1 MTGGRLPWL
10 LLTPAAVAILL
21 VLLVPVAIILGTSVT
36 GEGPFWGR
44 YAEALGDP
52 FTRGVL
58 WRTLRIAAISTLI
71 AAAIGFPTAYVV
83 ARSPAARRSLF
94 IICAVFPLLT
104 NPVVRSFAWMVIL
117 GRNGLANDALL
128 WLGVIDQPMRFLF
141 TEGAVIVGFVYLF
154 APLMILSLVG
164 VMESIEGDLLDAAT
178 SLGASQIGVFRQVI
192 LPLAV
197 PGLIVGSV
205 LVFTGSFTAY
215 TTPQLLGG
223 DRNTVL
229 ATLLYQQA
237 MVRFDWAAAST
248 VAAIMVVLTVAAILV
263 MNAVARRLNPTA
275 G

>member
-1 MTGGRLPWL
+1 VTGGRLPWL
-10 LLTPAAVAILL
+10 LLTPAAVAIVL

-128 WLGVIDQPMRFLF
+128 WLGVIGQPMRFLF
-141 TEGAVIVGFVYLF
+141 TEGAAIVGFVYLF

-164 VMESIEGDLLDAAT
+164 VMESIESDLLDAAT

>member
-10 LLTPAAVAILL
+10 LLAPAAVAIVL

-36 GEGPFWGR
+36 GDGPFWGR

-164 VMESIEGDLLDAAT
+164 VMESIESDLLDAAT